1 MSEKVSVIIPC
12 YNHGKYVDEAVQS
25 CLMQTYSNIEII
37 IVNDGSTD
45 EFTNALLHNY
55 KKEKTKVI
63 TTPNQG
69 LAMARNVGI
78 DAATG
83 DYILP
88 LDADDKIAPTYI
100 EKAVNILKQK
110 ENVGI
115 VYCRAEFFG
124 TQTGVWDLPEYK
136 FPDILNR
143 NCIFCTAMF
152 RKSDWKD
159 VGGYKKEMIYGWE
172 DYEFWLSLI
181 EKGRAVYMLPEILF
195 FYRKH
200 TVSMVMKLEEDVS
213 KKNYLYNQIFFFHK
227 KMYQKYKA
235 TLQNDIKN
243 RFYLFCYGKMPFF
256 YKEKTPTHKI
266 YHIGKLKIKVKRRRK
281 AG

>member
-25 CLMQTYSNIEII
+25 CLMQTYNNIEII

-200 TVSMVMKLEEDVS
+200 TVSMVMKLEKDVS